1 MTQLDNKIIGK
12 SPAAERLKK
21 MIELVAVSHA
31 PAIVLGPTGSGK
43 ELVAEAIHELSR
55 RKGNFIAI
63 NCAAI
68 PAELMEA
75 EIFGFE
81 KGAFTGAQKTTLGKF
96 ELANKGTIFLD
107 EIGDMPLSLQT
118 KLLRM
123 LENSTVTRVGGDKEI
138 KLDVRV
144 VCATHKDL
152 TAMAE
157 EKNFREDLLYRLN
170 VFPIEVPSL
179 TERKS
184 DIPMLL
190 DYFLVKKIKTESS
203 KRPVFDSTAID
214 ALCNYHWP
222 GNIRELRNIIERAVT
237 FFPSQKINNE
247 DVEKYLLKVSRDVID
262 RTEETT
268 AIWDA
273 FDVLGAEPPITEA
286 SDQTS
291 QVPQPDDFSR
301 WFEQNNSVDLRRLLR
316 DIEIVL
322 IKAALDRN
330 DSNTS
335 EAAKDL
341 KLQRTT
347 LIEKAKKYGL

>member
-43 ELVAEAIHELSR
+43 ELVAAAIHELSR

-157 EKNFREDLLYRLN
+157 EKHFREDLLYRLN

-184 DIPMLL
+184 DIPMFL
-190 DYFLVKKIKTESS
+190 DYFLIKKTKAESS
-203 KRPVFDSTAID
+203 KRPF
-214 ALCNYHWP
+214 
-222 GNIRELRNIIERAVT
+222 
-237 FFPSQKINNE
+237 
-247 DVEKYLLKVSRDVID
+247 
-262 RTEETT
+262 
-268 AIWDA
+268 
-273 FDVLGAEPPITEA
+273 
-286 SDQTS
+286 
-291 QVPQPDDFSR
+291 
-301 WFEQNNSVDLRRLLR
+301 
-316 DIEIVL
+316 
-322 IKAALDRN
+322 
-330 DSNTS
+330 
-335 EAAKDL
+335 
-341 KLQRTT
+341 
-347 LIEKAKKYGL
+347 